1 MSLARAGRPGS
12 ATAARRA
19 GYTADGVAAPETTTR
34 GGSSGAV
41 WLVALPFAAYVIGL
55 VALSAGVPYRPALDD
70 PELLA
75 LARHVAE
82 HGSLD
87 PGGLFRRVPLWQLL
101 LGAGVAGV
109 GERVA
114 VVGLQAASVLGILGA
129 LAARARAGAAS
140 PAATLAVGL
149 AFALSPQALLYSR
162 HAANELFIGALAL
175 AALLLAERPG
185 VRRAAA
191 AGAVVAAAA
200 MTKVVAGVL
209 LLPAAWYV
217 FRERIGARPRL
228 VGLLAGFAALALPLG
243 LLAVA
248 QRGWPLDDTSSFN
261 LGSLDQSA
269 WLAAGSLA
277 ERNRLALESFQASW
291 DAGPLA
297 YLAAAAGRAVSWL
310 ARPSS
315 LDLLSWIPEYPA
327 LLVEV
332 GDQVVFFGVLVLAV
346 LGTTRATLPM
356 WVLPLALWAACSL
369 PLKTPYS
376 PRVTALVS
384 LLLLAP
390 VGIDALRGRR

>member
-1 MSLARAGRPGS
+1 
-12 ATAARRA
+12 
-19 GYTADGVAAPETTTR
+19 
-34 GGSSGAV
+34 V
-41 WLVALPFAAYVIGL
+41 WLVTVPFAVYAIGL
-55 VALSAGVPYRPALDD
+55 VALSTVVPYRPALDD
-70 PELLA
+70 PELLS

-87 PGGLFRRVPLWQLL
+87 PAGLFRRVPLWQLL
-101 LGAGVAGV
+101 LGVGVAGV
-109 GERVA
+109 GERAA
-114 VVGLQAASVLGILGA
+114 VVGLQAASVRGIFGA

-162 HAANELFIGALAL
+162 HAANELWVGAFAL
-175 AALLLAERPG
+175 AAILLAERPG

-191 AGAVVAAAA
+191 AGAVVGAAA

-209 LLPAAWYV
+209 LLPAAWCV
-217 FRERIGARPRL
+217 VRQRMPSWPRL
-228 VGLLAGFAALALPLG
+228 AGLLAGFAALVLPLA
-243 LLAVA
+243 LLALA

-261 LGSLDQSA
+261 LGSLDPDA
-269 WLAAGSLA
+269 WLAAGGVA

-291 DAGPLA
+291 QAGPLS
-297 YLAAAAGRAVSWL
+297 YLAGAAGRAIGWL

-315 LDLLSWIPEYPA
+315 LDVLSWIPEYPA

-346 LGTTRATLPM
+346 FGTTRATLPM

-369 PLKTPYS
+369 PQKTPYS
-376 PRVTALVS
+376 PRVTVLVS